1 MMLMV
6 DVTMRSHEF
15 SRTVQALDI
24 GEDGLK
30 LSLSAEND
38 ECDLLA
44 RRFGLIGIRRLA
56 AEVCLLQRANDDERI
71 YLDGYL
77 SADFVQNSVISL
89 RPIEK
94 HVDDRYSV
102 VFASISASTYKRN
115 SFTLEDPDPPEFFSD
130 GRLEIGGFIA
140 EHFGVIARSL
150 PASPGC
156 CIA

>member
-1 MMLMV
+1 
-6 DVTMRSHEF
+6 MRSHEF

-56 AEVCLLQRANDDERI
+56 AEVCLLQRTNDDERI

-77 SADFVQNSVISL
+77 SADFVYNSVISL
-89 RPIEK
+89 RLHLQNQPL
-94 HVDDRYSV
+94 RS
-102 VFASISASTYKRN
+102 ST
-115 SFTLEDPDPPEFFSD
+115 TLEQYQPYS
-130 GRLEIGGFIA
+130 
-140 EHFGVIARSL
+140 
-150 PASPGC
+150 
-156 CIA
+156 

>member
-38 ECDLLA
+38 ERDLLA

-71 YLDGYL
+71 YLDRL
-77 SADFVQNSVISL
+77 SFRGLCIKLCYQ
-89 RPIEK
+89 
-94 HVDDRYSV
+94 
-102 VFASISASTYKRN
+102 FASNRKTC
-115 SFTLEDPDPPEFFSD
+115 
-130 GRLEIGGFIA
+130 G
-140 EHFGVIARSL
+140 RSL
-150 PASPGC
+150 FC
-156 CIA
+156 RVRKYLCFNI

>member
-6 DVTMRSHEF
+6 DVTMRSHEY

-30 LSLSAEND
+30 LSLSAKND
-38 ECDLLA
+38 ERDLLA

-77 SADFVQNSVISL
+77 SADFVQNSVILSVCVQSKNMWTIAILSCSQVSL
-89 RPIEK
+89 LQHI
-94 HVDDRYSV
+94 SV
-102 VFASISASTYKRN
+102 IRSPWRIRILPN
-115 SFTLEDPDPPEFFSD
+115 FSLME
-130 GRLEIGGFIA
+130 G
-140 EHFGVIARSL
+140 
-150 PASPGC
+150 
-156 CIA
+156 